1 MTMMPTGNNNNNKE
15 KKIPPLSGY
24 FFQSDLSSAGLELMS
39 LLLAR
44 LNTTGSGSITEL
56 ENIISDGNRFR
67 LYNQSL
73 LLITQMDRSCQET
86 ITIP

>member
-1 MTMMPTGNNNNNKE
+1 
-15 KKIPPLSGY
+15 
-24 FFQSDLSSAGLELMS
+24 MS